1 MSGTQV
7 SSCKTSRTVPVAIKF
22 RGWGSL
28 ALHFWVTSLSFLC
41 FCFEKLFFL
50 KFSFFFSTKCYDE
63 QAFKYYAMV
72 RFPIIGLKSDSELT
86 IRGKSDNLSNSR
98 RIRVKE
104 KMIRN
109 TTFNKIIFQGFKV
122 VNIWTWKVISL
133 LFRFLLCLSLN
144 D

>member
-1 MSGTQV
+1 M
-7 SSCKTSRTVPVAIKF
+7 
-22 RGWGSL
+22 
-28 ALHFWVTSLSFLC
+28 C

-63 QAFKYYAMV
+63 QAFRYYAMV

-109 TTFNKIIFQGFKV
+109 TTFNKIIFLGFKGLNLDKHMNLKGNFPFFSV
-122 VNIWTWKVISL
+122 LAVSL
-133 LFRFLLCLSLN
+133 FK
-144 D
+144 